1 MNLGD
6 VLNSFNLK
14 KADAEQIEGIFTKKI
29 SLSNGDYF
37 VEDSQIVG
45 GIGFIKKG
53 ACRFFYNRKGDE
65 FTRWVSF
72 EGEFITSLASFLYQ
86 KPAYENIQAIR
97 DTEILFAERKAWYD
111 LFEKNEVMRG
121 LWLKTLEELY
131 VDLEHRVF
139 RFLTLNAE
147 ERYRWMFENQP
158 NFINQVPDKYLAQML
173 GITPRHLTRLRS
185 KRI

>member
-1 MNLGD
+1 MTLSE
-6 VLNSFNLK
+6 VLK
-14 KADAEQIEGIFTKKI
+14 KTGIGRVDLEQIEGIFSKKLI
-29 SLSNGDYF
+29 LSNGDYF
-37 VEDSQIVG
+37 IEENQIVG

-65 FTRWVSF
+65 YTRWVSF

-158 NFINQVPDKYLAQML
+158 NFIHQVPDKYLAQML